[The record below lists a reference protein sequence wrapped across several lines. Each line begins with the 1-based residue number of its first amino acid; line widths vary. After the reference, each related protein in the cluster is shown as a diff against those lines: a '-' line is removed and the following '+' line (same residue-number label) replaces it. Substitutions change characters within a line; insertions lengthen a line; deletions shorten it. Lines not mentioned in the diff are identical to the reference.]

1 MRATLRTQFT
11 LQPENRR
18 DEATSAKKTGLKVRN
33 IIQES
38 TADHLSVS
46 IAATP
51 THISKSTR
59 EVVLG
64 EEHKVRSV
72 DSRIVFTTLSK
83 IVPAS
88 HAFAHI

>member
-18 DEATSAKKTGLKVRN
+18 DEATSAKKTGLKLRN

-38 TADHLSVS
+38 TAYHLSVS

-51 THISKSTR
+51 THITKSTR
-59 EVVLG
+59 EVVWG
-64 EEHKVRSV
+64 RSTKL
-72 DSRIVFTTLSK
+72 DRLIQE
-83 IVPAS
+83 
-88 HAFAHI
+88 